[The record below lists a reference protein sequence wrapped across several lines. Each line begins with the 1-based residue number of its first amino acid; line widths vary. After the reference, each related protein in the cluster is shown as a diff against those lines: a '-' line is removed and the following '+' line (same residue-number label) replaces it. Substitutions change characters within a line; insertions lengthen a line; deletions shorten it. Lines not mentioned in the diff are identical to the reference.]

1 MKTHHESP
9 PASPPTPCHFGPD
22 PADYVPDARSGRVPT
37 CPACRAECTA
47 RLAARVRTLQAMAER
62 AKTHAA

>member
-1 MKTHHESP
+1 MTTRPEP
-9 PASPPTPCHFGPD
+9 PPPSPPTTCHFCND
-22 PADYVPDARSGRVPT
+22 PADYVPDTRSGRVPT

-62 AKTHAA
+62 VKTHAA